1 MATAAGSPLTDLSTV
16 LQNLFLGRNSS
27 TKETSTV
34 SSRADASIIERLQ
47 GIMDEA
53 VQNSNNPSA
62 VQPIVDKIIKD
73 ATIAFAP
80 TLAREASGGGYN
92 STVRQMLASQAAGDA
107 TAAAS
112 SAVLNYK
119 TQQQQIANQAG
130 ASLVNA
136 TKTTTSSGNNKQNA
150 AGAIPGGI
158 SGPALGALGLY
169 TAYKNKDKI
178 INALGF
184 NDLPGWAD
192 ITKNS
197 DLYDTVMGVGADG
210 IISADTLPAWAD
222 ITQSP
227 DLYNTIMGP
236 SEVTQFNFAD
246 VIGDLPQ
253 EALDWG
259 GQGIEAAVG
268 DIIPTDGFDITSLF
282 GDIGDGLS
290 GIFDEILNFF

>member
-1 MATAAGSPLTDLSTV
+1 
-16 LQNLFLGRNSS
+16 
-27 TKETSTV
+27 
-34 SSRADASIIERLQ
+34 
-47 GIMDEA
+47 
-53 VQNSNNPSA
+53 
-62 VQPIVDKIIKD
+62 
-73 ATIAFAP
+73 
-80 TLAREASGGGYN
+80 
-92 STVRQMLASQAAGDA
+92 
-107 TAAAS
+107 
-112 SAVLNYK
+112 VLNYK

-178 INALGF
+178 LNALGI
-184 NDLPGWAD
+184 NYLPEWAD

-210 IISADTLPAWAD
+210 IIGAD

-227 DLYNTIMGP
+227 DLYNTIVGP

-246 VIGDLPQ
+246 VIGDLPE

-259 GQGIEAAVG
+259 GQGIEVAAG
-268 DIIPTDGFDITSLF
+268 DIIPTDGLDITSLF